1 MGGCAVCQDS
11 RRDRSCRSR
20 RFRIH
25 RLWRCA
31 RESFL
36 SQTDPFAKG
45 LAHGFLLALV
55 AMLAHGIGANT
66 FIIIRIMEPFWLCA
80 GLVMLLPTLSAKT
93 EPSIKPQ
100 EAV

>member
-1 MGGCAVCQDS
+1 VKILGETGLAGLVA
-11 RRDRSCRSR
+11 
-20 RFRIH
+20 FGFIIY

-45 LAHGFLLALV
+45 LAHGFLLGLV
-55 AMLAHGIGANT
+55 AMLAHGVGANT

-80 GLVMLLPTLSAKT
+80 GLVMLLPTLSPSAETANRT
-93 EPSIKPQ
+93 EM
-100 EAV
+100 AA